1 MEDNYFCCALC
12 NYKTKRKFDLK
23 RHHNALHLKNELKEN
38 DKINVIQKNDNVN
51 QKNDNVN
58 QKNDNVNQKNDNV
71 NQNEDNVFYCKKCNK
86 KYKQKKYLLNHE
98 EKCIGINI
106 LTCPKCMF
114 TFSSRISK
122 SAHIKRNNC
131 KAKSIIHATKPDIMI
146 NCNNTTNNT
155 INNINNTIN
164 NNTIINNYGSERTD
178 YITFDDM
185 IKIIRLGFN
194 TTIPKYI
201 ELKHFNKDF
210 PENHNIK
217 YEKNNDCYV
226 KKNGEWKITNID
238 YLSKKL
244 LNTNYNE
251 INKFYY
257 DKKEKIEENIQN
269 IEIIDII
276 YKRLNYLD
284 LQVNKKMYKDIRYE
298 IKDMIRTTKI
308 NN

>member
-23 RHHNALHLKNELKEN
+23 RHHNALHIKNALKEN
-38 DKINVIQKNDNVN
+38 DKINVIKNNNNVIQN
-51 QKNDNVN
+51 NNNVIQN
-58 QKNDNVNQKNDNV
+58 NNNVIQNCNNV
-71 NQNEDNVFYCKKCNK
+71 IQNEKKVFNCKICYKEYKTK
-86 KYKQKKYLLNHE
+86 KLFIKHE
-98 EKCIGINI
+98 EKCIGLNN
-106 LTCPKCMF
+106 LTCPKCMK
-114 TFSSRISK
+114 TFSNRQNK
-122 SAHIKRNNC
+122 YKHIKRNNC

-146 NCNNTTNNT
+146 NCNNTTNN
-155 INNINNTIN
+155 INNTIN
-164 NNTIINNYGSERTD
+164 NNITNNTIINNYGSERTD

-217 YEKNNDCYV
+217 YEKNNNCYV

-244 LNTNYNE
+244 LNTNYHE
-251 INKFYY
+251 INQFYY

-308 NN
+308 IN

>member
-23 RHHNALHLKNELKEN
+23 RHHNALHIKNALKEN
-38 DKINVIQKNDNVN
+38 DNNNVH
-51 QKNDNVN
+51 
-58 QKNDNVNQKNDNV
+58 
-71 NQNEDNVFYCKKCNK
+71 QNEKNTIQNEKNTIQNEKNTIQNEKNTIQNEKNVFNCKKCNK
-86 KYKQKKYLLNHE
+86 EYKTKKSYIKHE

-106 LTCPKCMF
+106 LTCPKCMK
-114 TFSSRISK
+114 TFSSSGNK
-122 SAHIKRNNC
+122 CNHIKRNNC
-131 KAKSIIHATKPDIMI
+131 KAKSIIHAVKPDIII
-146 NCNNTTNNT
+146 NGNNNT
-155 INNINNTIN
+155 INNNNITNI

-217 YEKNNDCYV
+217 YEKNNDCYI

-244 LNTNYNE
+244 LNTNYHE
-251 INKFYY
+251 INQFYY
-257 DKKEKIEENIQN
+257 DKKDKIEENIQN

-308 NN
+308 IN

>member
-1 MEDNYFCCALC
+1 MTDNYFCCSLC
-12 NYKTKRKFDLK
+12 DYKTIRNYNLK
-23 RHHNALHLKNELKEN
+23 RHHNALHLKYALKEN
-38 DKINVIQKNDNVN
+38 DNNNVMKIKENVMKI
-51 QKNDNVN
+51 
-58 QKNDNVNQKNDNV
+58 
-71 NQNEDNVFYCKKCNK
+71 EENVFYCKKCYK
-86 KYKQKKYLLNHE
+86 KYKTKKYLLNHE
-98 EKCIGINI
+98 EKCIGLNS
-106 LTCPKCMF
+106 LTCPKCMK
-114 TFSSRISK
+114 TFSNRHNK
-122 SAHIKRNNC
+122 SAHIKNNNC
-131 KAKSIIHATKPDIMI
+131 KAKSIIHAVKPDII
-146 NCNNTTNNT
+146 INNT
-155 INNINNTIN
+155 INNNIT

-217 YEKNNDCYV
+217 YEKNNNCYV

-244 LNTNYNE
+244 LNTNYHE

-298 IKDMIRTTKI
+298 IKDMIRTIK
-308 NN
+308 